1 MKENVEKRFFKVETR
16 LKKNDA
22 GETVLEGFSAV
33 FNRPSENL
41 GWGDN
46 EVREYI
52 APGAFKAA
60 LVSSDCRALINHDP
74 NLILG
79 RESAKTLI
87 IEETEEGL
95 RSTITLPDTSYG
107 KDLAV
112 SVARGDIREQSFQ
125 FVVAKDAWEE
135 DRDRKFSKRT
145 ILEVKELIDIS
156 PVTFPAYPD
165 TTIAKRSYDDFL
177 KRNTENSEAINA
189 ENREIDALMDDIFIN
204 AFDL

>member
-16 LKKNDA
+16 LKKNES

-33 FNRPSENL
+33 FNQPSENL
-41 GWGDN
+41 GWGDQ

-52 APGAFKAA
+52 SPGAFKAA

-95 RSTITLPDTSYG
+95 RSMITLPDTSYG

-125 FVVAKDAWEE
+125 FVVARDAWEE
-135 DRDRKFSKRT
+135 DREKKFSKRT

-156 PVTFPAYPD
+156 AVTFPAYPD
-165 TTIAKRSYDDFL
+165 TSIAKRSYDQF
-177 KRNTENSEAINA
+177 KRIAENSDTIDA
-189 ENREIDALMDDIFIN
+189 ENREIDALMDDFFIN
-204 AFDL
+204 GLM